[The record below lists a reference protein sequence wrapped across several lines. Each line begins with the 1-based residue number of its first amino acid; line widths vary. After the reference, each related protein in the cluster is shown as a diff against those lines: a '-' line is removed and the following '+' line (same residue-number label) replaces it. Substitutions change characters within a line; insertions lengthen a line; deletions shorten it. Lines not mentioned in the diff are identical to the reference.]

1 MKLKDL
7 KINKMQLLGSQGKGK
22 LLFSRTLMLFL
33 MVSFIF
39 YCFSLSASGEVV
51 FERMSQQSIESRI
64 YAAPPQSPQSSKND
78 KRGLCT
84 NEIVVAVS
92 ATVIGFVLSTLVAFY
107 KCIKKKT
114 SFIKIETSEL
124 PERNDVTV
132 FNDIGVT
139 LTYEKIVQATRHF
152 SLTNC
157 IGNGGFGSTY
167 KAEISTGL
175 TLAIKRLRV
184 ERCQGVL
191 QFNAEI
197 RSLVSINHPNLITLI
212 GYLSGKTDMFLIY
225 NYLPGGNLEKFI
237 QDRANKIFNYKVLY
251 KIAMDISLAI
261 SFLHDQCVPR
271 IIHRDIK
278 PSNILLDNEQN
289 AYLSDFGLSRI
300 MGIETYSTTG
310 VAGTFGYVAPEYAE
324 TSRVSDKADVY
335 SYGIVLLELLSDKR
349 ALDPSFSVYENGFN
363 IVSWANMLLRNDQA
377 HEFFYTSLWEAGP
390 EDKLMN
396 VLHLALMCTVDL
408 VTDRLRMR
416 QVVEELKDLAPLV
429 P

>member
-1 MKLKDL
+1 
-7 KINKMQLLGSQGKGK
+7 
-22 LLFSRTLMLFL
+22 
-33 MVSFIF
+33 
-39 YCFSLSASGEVV
+39 
-51 FERMSQQSIESRI
+51 MSQQSIESQI

-78 KRGLCT
+78 KRGLCS

-92 ATVIGFVLSTLVAFY
+92 ATVIVFVLSTLVAFY
-107 KCIKKKT
+107 KCIKKQT

-175 TLAIKRLRV
+175 TLAIKRLLV

-197 RSLVSINHPNLITLI
+197 RSL
-212 GYLSGKTDMFLIY
+212 
-225 NYLPGGNLEKFI
+225 
-237 QDRANKIFNYKVLY
+237 DRANKIFNYKVLY
-251 KIAMDISLAI
+251 KIAMDIALAI

-300 MGIETYSTTG
+300 MGIETSSTTA

-349 ALDPSFSVYENGFN
+349 PLDPSFSVYENGFN

>member
-1 MKLKDL
+1 
-7 KINKMQLLGSQGKGK
+7 MQLLGSQGKGK
-22 LLFSRTLMLFL
+22 LLFSRTLMLFF

-39 YCFSLSASGEVV
+39 SCFSLSASGEVV
-51 FERMSQQSIESRI
+51 FERMSQQSIESQI
-64 YAAPPQSPQSSKND
+64 YADPPQSPQSSKND
-78 KRGLCT
+78 KRGLCS

-92 ATVIGFVLSTLVAFY
+92 ATVIVFVLSTLVAFY
-107 KCIKKKT
+107 KCIKKQT

-175 TLAIKRLRV
+175 TLAIKRLLV

-212 GYLSGKTDMFLIY
+212 GYFSSKTDMFLIY

-251 KIAMDISLAI
+251 KIAMDIALAI
-261 SFLHDQCVPR
+261 CFLHDQCVPR

-300 MGIETYSTTG
+300 MGIETYSTTA

-335 SYGIVLLELLSDKR
+335 SYGVVLLELLSDKR